1 MACLNVSPY
10 RSRHLNHEEWT
21 SSLTIRCPHQTH
33 TVSRPWKSDGRHCN
47 NFQYKTPIVAAICFD
62 TARFCLSEQ
71 VARGKKKRTG
81 EKPGVFSTLAGLRL
95 CACLA
100 AHLLPTVHTPQGLPV
115 PGHVPASSVVPHT
128 SSWATT
134 AVLPL
139 HSCLHWFPTASK
151 REEEKKISL
160 HFTSCFDS

>member
-71 VARGKKKRTG
+71 VARGKKKKERG
-81 EKPGVFSTLAGLRL
+81 KSPGYFPRL
-95 CACLA
+95 PACACVLA
-100 AHLLPTVHTPQGLPV
+100 
-115 PGHVPASSVVPHT
+115 
-128 SSWATT
+128 
-134 AVLPL
+134 
-139 HSCLHWFPTASK
+139 
-151 REEEKKISL
+151 
-160 HFTSCFDS
+160 